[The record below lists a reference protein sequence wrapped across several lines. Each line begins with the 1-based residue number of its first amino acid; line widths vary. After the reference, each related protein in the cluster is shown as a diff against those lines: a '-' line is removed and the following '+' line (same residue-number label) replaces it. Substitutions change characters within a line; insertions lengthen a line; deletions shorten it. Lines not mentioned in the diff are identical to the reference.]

1 MKSVESVHLD
11 DYPTVNEDEIDFKIL
26 EDMQRVRDIASNGLK
41 VRENVRLNLRQP
53 LAKAFV
59 NIKDEELREIVREEI
74 NVKEIFFSEKAEKGE
89 GMNTEGEGSDFVTI
103 DCNLTDELK
112 NEAFVNEFMRR
123 YKDLRKKKGL
133 KVDDMVTLH
142 IKIEEKDIKYVIQ
155 KYVDENLTEFHAK
168 SVEMDNVTTDEE
180 IEVMGVRIGVGIS

>member
-1 MKSVESVHLD
+1 M
-11 DYPTVNEDEIDFKIL
+11 T
-26 EDMQRVRDIASNGLK
+26 MVRDIASNGLK

-59 NIKDEELREIVREEI
+59 NIKDEELREIVKEEI
-74 NVKEIFFSEKAEKGE
+74 NVKEIFFSEKAESGE
-89 GMNTEGEGSDFVTI
+89 GMNTEGEGSNFITI

-168 SVEMDNVTTDEE
+168 SVEMDNVTTDEK
-180 IEVMGVRIGVGIS
+180 IEVMGVG

>member
-1 MKSVESVHLD
+1 
-11 DYPTVNEDEIDFKIL
+11 
-26 EDMQRVRDIASNGLK
+26 
-41 VRENVRLNLRQP
+41 
-53 LAKAFV
+53 
-59 NIKDEELREIVREEI
+59 
-74 NVKEIFFSEKAEKGE
+74 
-89 GMNTEGEGSDFVTI
+89 MNTEGEGSDFITI

-168 SVEMDNVTTDEE
+168 SVEMDNVTTDEK